1 MASIVSWKQRMSA
14 LIYSSI
20 ICERRYYKS
29 NKEIEQ
35 DQELQNFA
43 KDVSTD
49 GSGKVTWLEQ

>member
-1 MASIVSWKQRMSA
+1 MSA